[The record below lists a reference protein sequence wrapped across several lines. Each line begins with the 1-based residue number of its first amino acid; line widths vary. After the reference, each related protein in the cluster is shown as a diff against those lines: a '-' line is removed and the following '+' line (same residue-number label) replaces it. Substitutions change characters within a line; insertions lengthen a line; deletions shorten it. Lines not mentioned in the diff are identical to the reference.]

1 MKNTIHSSG
10 LRNISLVQCVIYSRM
25 LFVLFAEKEISS
37 FGNSLKSCIV
47 LRCVCKEKQ
56 SKAIY
61 CPRNVLALFLFCQ
74 LFLKITLFGSN
85 NVSFL

>member
-25 LFVLFAEKEISS
+25 LFVLFAEKEIIS

-56 SKAIY
+56 SDILSA
-61 CPRNVLALFLFCQ
+61 
-74 LFLKITLFGSN
+74 
-85 NVSFL
+85 